1 MRCGMIQH
9 GQWSA
14 TRSRR
19 REGEPGAV
27 PGGWAAPG
35 TPSAGRLE
43 GLTSIIVLAFNQV
56 HLSRDCVESVL
67 AHTPQPHEL
76 ILVNNGSTDTTGRYF
91 ADLARRHPHVR
102 AIHRERN
109 HGVYARSFG
118 MAAARGEYI
127 CWLDNDVVVGPG
139 WLGPLLAAL
148 GDPGVGGAGAEG
160 VALTPD
166 WQHRFHTQGMPP
178 EEALGR
184 AVDILVGYCF
194 LFRNLTDRIGCLD
207 PRFHPFWNEDADYSL
222 RIKLEGYRLVVA
234 PTNVVH
240 RRHGTGLR
248 LLPDR
253 QAHIARMNR
262 ALIEKWE
269 PLKERVLECYRCASA

>member
-1 MRCGMIQH
+1 MRCETIQH

-19 REGEPGAV
+19 REGEPGAA
-27 PGGWAAPG
+27 PGWRAAPG

-43 GLTSIIVLAFNQV
+43 GLTSIVVLAFNQV
-56 HLSRDCVESVL
+56 HLTRACVESVL
-67 AHTPQPHEL
+67 AHTAPPYEL
-76 ILVNNGSTDTTGRYF
+76 ILVNNGSRDGTGRYF
-91 ADLARRHPHVR
+91 ADLARRHPRVR
-102 AIHRERN
+102 AIHMERN

-118 MAAARGEYI
+118 MQAARGEYI

-139 WLGPLLAAL
+139 WLEPLLRAL
-148 GDPGVGGAGAEG
+148 ADPGVGGAGAEG

-166 WQHRFHTQGMPP
+166 WQHRFHTQGMRP
-178 EEALGR
+178 EEAAGR
-184 AVDILVGYCF
+184 AVDVLVGYCC
-194 LFRNLTDRIGCLD
+194 LYRNLTERIGGLD

-222 RIKLEGYRLVVA
+222 AVKLLGYRLVVA

-240 RRHGTGLR
+240 RRHGTGLA
-248 LLPDR
+248 LLPDLE
-253 QAHIARMNR
+253 AHIARMNR
-262 ALIEKWE
+262 ELIEKWD